1 MQKKYN
7 TPVNKMNIKKSPFLT
22 CVLLACALCS
32 CSGRK
37 ETQKGPAKKIDN
49 ADSLLRI
56 AVMPT
61 LDCLPIYV
69 AHERGWF
76 DEERIPL
83 RPVRYTAQMDCDT
96 ALLRGRVEGAATDL
110 VRAHRLQL
118 DGLALRYATAT
129 NLSWQLYS
137 HRAARI
143 KTISQL
149 ADKMVGM
156 TRHSATHLL
165 AQNMVDSAKPKS
177 EVFNIQINDV
187 NIRQKMLLGNEID
200 AAFLPEPQ
208 ASAARRAGHSLLMDT
223 GQKDLR
229 LGVIVFRND
238 GAHRRKV
245 NRALPLFLKVYNRAC
260 DSINLRGFASYADV
274 LAKYYR
280 LSPSELSH
288 LPIPRYMR
296 ASTPREQ
303 DLRCARNFQ
312 SH

>member
-7 TPVNKMNIKKSPFLT
+7 TPVNKMNIKKSPFLA

-37 ETQKGPAKKIDN
+37 ETQKGPAKKIETG
-49 ADSLLRI
+49 DSLLRI

-223 GQKDLR
+223 HEKDLR

-245 NRALPLFLKVYNRAC
+245 SRALPLFLKVYNRAC

-280 LSPSELSH
+280 LSLSELSH

-296 ASTPREQ
+296 ASAPREQ

-312 SH
+312 PH